1 VVTEQKKYFKPM
13 AIVSIVIMSISLFV
27 TLFAP
32 IFDLMLIFS
41 LPDLTQEDII
51 SRVMLIVVLF
61 LFLAL
66 TFLPT
71 VIEDHINK
79 RKGILVD
86 DEVKTLN
93 T

>member
-1 VVTEQKKYFKPM
+1 
-13 AIVSIVIMSISLFV
+13 MSISLFV

-32 IFDLMLIFS
+32 IFDLLFIFS
-41 LPDLTQEDII
+41 LPNLPQEDII
-51 SRVMLIVVLF
+51 SRVMLIVVLLMF
-61 LFLAL
+61 LGL

-71 VIEDHINK
+71 VIEDYINK

-93 T
+93 S